1 VQTFRYRQS
10 SLTSPWCMNSSVQG
24 GRDPATSWMQ
34 PAGKSSAERTSCQ
47 GSGGCGGAQRSE
59 PTGGAAYGIPLY
71 TRTDGSIPVLPST
84 SPSCTRTASPA
95 CVQAENSPTIS
106 KTASQGIILQ
116 SHKRQPWKSTR
127 RETMIVEGWV
137 S

>member
-1 VQTFRYRQS
+1 
-10 SLTSPWCMNSSVQG
+10 
-24 GRDPATSWMQ
+24 
-34 PAGKSSAERTSCQ
+34 
-47 GSGGCGGAQRSE
+47 GAQRSE

-137 S
+137 SGDSGITERDTDRGRGIARGDVRVRPLIRHPAP